1 MAKAPKVLILNGP
14 NLNMLGKREPDVY
27 GRESLSDIEAKSR
40 KHGEGLGLSVECRQ
54 SNSEGELIDWIQAAR
69 DDQDALIINP
79 GGYSHSSIAIMDALL
94 ASALPVIEVHLSNIH
109 RREAFRHHS
118 YVSKVADAVLC
129 GFGSYGYLMALD
141 ALALRLNAQQET

>member
-14 NLNMLGKREPDVY
+14 NLNMLGTREPDVY
-27 GRESLSDIEAKSR
+27 GRESLADIEAKSG
-40 KHGEGLGLSVECRQ
+40 KHGEALGLAVECRQ
-54 SNSEGELIDWIQAAR
+54 SNSEGTLIDWIQAAR
-69 DDQDALIINP
+69 ESHDALIMNP

-94 ASALPVIEVHLSNIH
+94 AAQMPLIEVHLSNIY

-129 GFGSYGYLMALD
+129 GFGSQGYLMALD

>member
-1 MAKAPKVLILNGP
+1 MAGAPKVLILNGP
-14 NLNMLGKREPDVY
+14 NLNMLGSREPDVY
-27 GRESLSDIEAKSR
+27 GRESLSDIEEQCR
-40 KHGEGLGLSVECRQ
+40 KHGADKGLSVECRQ
-54 SNSEGELIDWIQAAR
+54 SNSEGTLIDWIQAAR
-69 DDQDALIINP
+69 DSHDGLVLNP

-94 ASALPVIEVHLSNIH
+94 AVQLPLIEVHLSNIH

-129 GFGSYGYLMALD
+129 GLGAQGYLVALD

>member
-14 NLNMLGKREPDVY
+14 NLNMLGTREPDVY
-27 GRESLSDIEAKSR
+27 GRESLADIESKSR
-40 KHGEGLGLSVECRQ
+40 KHGESLGLVVDCRQ
-54 SNSEGELIDWIQAAR
+54 SNSEGQLIDWIQDACNSH
-69 DDQDALIINP
+69 DALVINP
-79 GGYSHSSIAIMDALL
+79 AGYSHSSIAIMDALI
-94 ASALPVIEVHLSNIH
+94 AAQLPLIEVHLSNIH

-129 GFGSYGYLMALD
+129 GFGSQGYLMALD